1 MLLLIES
8 EFVESDDV
16 DRLHFVFKLLDLF
29 LNKIRRD
36 LIILDCGTD
45 LDLEDSV
52 GDGLLLPL
60 SLPEETV
67 HFNSEDLLCKCLEVG
82 IFTPWLDLPDD
93 KRLGNRCSLLLLS
106 LCFLGL
112 LLHGFGSS
120 GVSLGVITKEVHFVF
135 LGGCGCGSSG
145 LSSTLALALASFTL
159 TTFSLLATFLLT
171 LYIRFK
177 VCKVNI

>member
-1 MLLLIES
+1 MLIES

-60 SLPEETV
+60 SLPEQTV
-67 HFNSEDLLCKCLEVG
+67 HFNAKDLLGKYL
-82 IFTPWLDLPDD
+82 
-93 KRLGNRCSLLLLS
+93 
-106 LCFLGL
+106 
-112 LLHGFGSS
+112 
-120 GVSLGVITKEVHFVF
+120 
-135 LGGCGCGSSG
+135 
-145 LSSTLALALASFTL
+145 
-159 TTFSLLATFLLT
+159 
-171 LYIRFK
+171 
-177 VCKVNI
+177 